1 MSRLIEAN
9 VDALP
14 GPTHLFSGLGVG
26 NLASKQHSQSPS
38 HPKQAALESLRKAE
52 LVASLGVPQFVWM
65 PPRRPNADFLQRSG
79 FLSAPHEQIA
89 RALDEAP
96 QVLQASLSSAF
107 MWAANSGT
115 FSPSVD
121 CADGKHH
128 FTPANLISSLHRS
141 SEATE
146 RAGDLAALFD
156 SSGAKVTIHPA
167 LSSVVPMRD
176 EGAANHMRLS
186 NAAGDRAINV
196 LVYGADDT
204 DQYSARLALYPR
216 QTRASVEAIAR
227 NHLLATEAVVFVRQH
242 PDAISAGVFHNDV
255 IATSHRDV
263 LVYHEK
269 AFADGNAVDDIRE
282 RFRNQVG
289 EPLNSLEISE
299 AELSLENAVKS
310 YLFNSQILTPAPDDR
325 SMVLVSPKQ
334 CESNSQARAVI
345 DRLLESTA
353 CPIEKV
359 HFVSLD
365 QSMAGGGGP
374 ACVRLRL
381 PLPAELLLSRFGDAH
396 RLTSQLSQRLRSAI
410 EKHYPDRIVLSDFAD
425 PELIHQT
432 TEAYLSLRAA
442 VAEATQA

>member
-65 PPRRPNADFLQRSG
+65 PPRRPNADLLQRSG
-79 FLSAPHEQIA
+79 FLSATHEQIA

-96 QVLQASLSSAF
+96 QLLQASLSSAF

-146 RAGDLAALFD
+146 RAGDLASLFY
-156 SSGAKVTIHPA
+156 SSEADVTIHPA

-186 NAAGDRAINV
+186 NVAGDRAINV
-196 LVYGADDT
+196 FVYGADDADEGT
-204 DQYSARLALYPR
+204 ASPSFYPR
-216 QTRASVEAIAR
+216 QTRVSSEAIAR
-227 NHLLATEAVVFVRQH
+227 AHQLATEAVVFARQH
-242 PDAISAGVFHNDV
+242 PDAISAGAFHNDV

-269 AFADGNAVDDIRE
+269 AFADGNAADKIRQ
-282 RFRNQVG
+282 RFRNQIG
-289 EPLNSLEISE
+289 EALHCFEISE
-299 AELSLENAVKS
+299 TELSLENAVKS
-310 YLFNSQILTPAPDDR
+310 YLFNSQILTPDPDDR

-381 PLPAELLLSRFGDAH
+381 PLPVETLRAGFGGAH
-396 RLTSQLSQRLRSAI
+396 RLTPQLVTRLTAAI
-410 EKHYPDRIVLSDFAD
+410 EMHYPDRIVLADFAN
-425 PELIHQT
+425 PALIRQT
-432 TEAYLSLRAA
+432 TEAYTSLRAA
-442 VAEATQA
+442 VGQAT